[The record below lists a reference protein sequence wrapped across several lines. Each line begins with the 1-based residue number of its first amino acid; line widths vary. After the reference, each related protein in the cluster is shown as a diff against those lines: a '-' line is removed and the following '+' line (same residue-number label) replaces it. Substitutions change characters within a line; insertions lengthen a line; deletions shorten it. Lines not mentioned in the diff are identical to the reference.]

1 MEGHMIRVA
10 FVIGDYPPQER
21 ALREEVARSYSSA
34 DVEVGILSVPA
45 RPFDGLTPAEIQAAA
60 PVFHE
65 SFRQAEREGYDAV
78 VPLGMLDI
86 GVEGGRSAVDIP
98 VVAPLQAALHV
109 AAQVG
114 EHFGV
119 VCYHPS
125 AIARHRAQ
133 TIAYGME
140 QFIAGRRASGFYVQH
155 IADNKDRMVES
166 FLMAARALIEEDG
179 ADVIIPQG
187 ITQCPVQM
195 KPQWLSRELGVPV
208 VEGIGAP
215 IRMAAMLASLGL
227 SQSRVRWQK
236 AGSQPR

>member
-1 MEGHMIRVA
+1 MIRVA
-10 FVIGDYPPQER
+10 FVIGDYPPDER
-21 ALREEVARSYSSA
+21 RRREEVAKSYSSA
-34 DVEVGILSVPA
+34 DVEVGIVGVAA
-45 RPFDGLTPAEIQAAA
+45 RPFDGLTPAEIEAAA
-60 PVFHE
+60 PIFHE
-65 SFRQAEREGYDAV
+65 AFRQAERAGYDAI
-78 VPLGMLDI
+78 VPLGMLDL
-86 GVEGGRSAVDIP
+86 GVDGGRSVVDIP
-98 VVAPLQAALHV
+98 VVAPLQAVLHV

-119 VCYHPS
+119 VCYHAS
-125 AIARHRAQ
+125 AIPRHRAQ
-133 TIAYGME
+133 TRAYGME
-140 QFIAGRRASGFYVQH
+140 SFIAGRRASGFYVQH
-155 IADNKDRMVES
+155 IAANKDKMVES

-195 KPQWLSRELGVPV
+195 KPQWLSAELGVPV

-227 SQSRVRWQK
+227 RQSRVRWQK

>member
-1 MEGHMIRVA
+1 MIRVA
-10 FVIGDYPPQER
+10 FIIGDYPPDQLRLR
-21 ALREEVARSYSSA
+21 AEVAKGYSSA
-34 DVEVGILSVPA
+34 DIEVGILSVAA

-60 PVFHE
+60 PIFHDA
-65 SFRQAEREGYDAV
+65 FRQAEREGYDAV

-98 VVAPLQAALHV
+98 VVAPLQAVLHV

-125 AIARHRAQ
+125 AIPRHRAQ
-133 TIAYGME
+133 CIAYGME
-140 QFIAGRRASGFYVQH
+140 DFIAGRRASGFYVQH
-155 IADNKDRMVES
+155 IADNREQMIES

-187 ITQCPVQM
+187 ITQCPVQI
-195 KPQWLSRELGVPV
+195 KPRWLSEQLGVPV

-215 IRMAAMLASLGL
+215 IRLAALLAGLGL
-227 SQSRVRWQK
+227 KQSRVRWQK

>member
-1 MEGHMIRVA
+1 MIRVA
-10 FVIGDYPPQER
+10 FVIGDYPPEQLR
-21 ALREEVARSYSSA
+21 LREDVAKSYSSA

-60 PVFHE
+60 PIFHE
-65 SFRQAEREGYDAV
+65 AFRQAEREGYDAV

-98 VVAPLQAALHV
+98 VIAPLQAVLHV

-125 AIARHRAQ
+125 AMPRHRAQ
-133 TIAYGME
+133 CIAYGME
-140 QFIAGRRASGFYVQH
+140 NFIAGRRASGFYVQH
-155 IADNKDRMVES
+155 IAENKDKMIES
-166 FLMAARALIEEDG
+166 FLMAARALIDEDG

-195 KPQWLSRELGVPV
+195 KAQWLSEQLGVPV

-215 IRMAAMLASLGL
+215 IRLAALLAGLGL
-227 SQSRVRWQK
+227 KQSRVRWQK
-236 AGSQPR
+236 QGSQPR

>member
-1 MEGHMIRVA
+1 VIRVA
-10 FVIGDYPPQER
+10 FVIGDYPPEQR
-21 ALREEVARSYSSA
+21 RLREDVAVSYSST

-60 PVFHE
+60 PIFHE
-65 SFRQAEREGYDAV
+65 AFRQAERLGYDAV

-98 VVAPLQAALHV
+98 VIAPLQAVLHV
-109 AAQVG
+109 AVQLG
-114 EHFGV
+114 DRLGV
-119 VCYHPS
+119 VCYHRS
-125 AIARHRAQ
+125 AIARHHAQ
-133 TIAYGME
+133 TRAYGME
-140 QFIAGRRASGFYVQH
+140 PWIAGRRASGYYVQH
-155 IADNKDRMVES
+155 IAENRDEMIES

-195 KPQWLSRELGVPV
+195 KPQWLSEQLGVPV

-215 IRMAAMLASLGL
+215 IRMAALLAGL
-227 SQSRVRWQK
+227 RLRHSRVRWQK
-236 AGSQPR
+236 EGSQPR

>member
-1 MEGHMIRVA
+1 MIKVA
-10 FVIGDYPPQER
+10 FVIGDYPPEQLR
-21 ALREEVARSYSSA
+21 LREDVAKSYSSA
-34 DVEVGILSVPA
+34 DVEVGIISVPA
-45 RPFDGLTPAEIQAAA
+45 RPFDGLTPAEIQGAA
-60 PVFHE
+60 PIFHE
-65 SFRQAEREGYDAV
+65 AFRQAEREGYDAV

-98 VVAPLQAALHV
+98 VIAPLQAVLHV

-125 AIARHRAQ
+125 AMPRHRAQ
-133 TIAYGME
+133 CIAYGME
-140 QFIAGRRASGFYVQH
+140 NFIAGRRASGFYVQH
-155 IADNKDRMVES
+155 IAANKDRMIES

-195 KPQWLSRELGVPV
+195 KPQWLSEQLGVPV

-215 IRMAAMLASLGL
+215 IRLAALLAGLGL
-227 SQSRVRWQK
+227 KQSRVRWQK
-236 AGSQPR
+236 QGSQPR

>member
-1 MEGHMIRVA
+1 MIKVA
-10 FVIGDYPPQER
+10 FVIGDYPPEQLR
-21 ALREEVARSYSSA
+21 LREEVAKSYSSA
-34 DVEVGILSVPA
+34 DVEVGIISVPA
-45 RPFDGLTPAEIQAAA
+45 RPFDGLTPAEIQGAA
-60 PVFHE
+60 PIFHE
-65 SFRQAEREGYDAV
+65 AFRQAEREGYDAV

-98 VVAPLQAALHV
+98 VIAPLQAVLHV

-119 VCYHPS
+119 VCYHPT
-125 AIARHRAQ
+125 AMPRHRAQ
-133 TIAYGME
+133 CIAYGME
-140 QFIAGRRASGFYVQH
+140 NFIAGRRASGFYVQH
-155 IADNKDRMVES
+155 IAANKDRMIES

-195 KPQWLSRELGVPV
+195 KPQWLSEQLGVPV

-215 IRMAAMLASLGL
+215 IRLAALLAGLGL
-227 SQSRVRWQK
+227 KQSRVRWQK
-236 AGSQPR
+236 QGSQPR

>member
-1 MEGHMIRVA
+1 M
-10 FVIGDYPPQER
+10 
-21 ALREEVARSYSSA
+21 
-34 DVEVGILSVPA
+34 PA

-60 PVFHE
+60 PIFHE
-65 SFRQAEREGYDAV
+65 AFRQAEREGYDAV

-98 VVAPLQAALHV
+98 VVGPLQATLHV

-119 VCYHPS
+119 VCYHPAS
-125 AIARHRAQ
+125 IYRHRAQ
-133 TIAYGME
+133 CIAYGME

-155 IADNKDRMVES
+155 IADNRDKMIES
-166 FLMAARALIEEDG
+166 FLMAARALIEEDR

-195 KPQWLSRELGVPV
+195 KPKWLSEQLGVPV

-215 IRMAAMLASLGL
+215 IRHGRDARLARPQAEPRALAEGRLAAAVMIR
-227 SQSRVRWQK
+227 SR
-236 AGSQPR
+236 SFPRKREPRATRSESSPVALKQ

>member
-1 MEGHMIRVA
+1 MIRVA
-10 FVIGDYPPQER
+10 FVIGDYPPDELR
-21 ALREEVARSYSSA
+21 KREEVAKGYSSA
-34 DVEVGILSVPA
+34 DVEVGIVRVAA

-60 PVFHE
+60 PIFHE
-65 SFRQAEREGYDAV
+65 AFRQAERAGYDAI
-78 VPLGMLDI
+78 VPLGMLDL
-86 GVEGGRSAVDIP
+86 GVDGGRSAVDIP
-98 VVAPLQAALHV
+98 VVAPLQAVLHV

-125 AIARHRAQ
+125 AIPRHRAQ
-133 TIAYGME
+133 TRAYGME
-140 QFIAGRRASGFYVQH
+140 SFIAGRRASGFYVQH
-155 IADNKDRMVES
+155 IAANQDAMVES

-195 KPQWLSRELGVPV
+195 KPQWLSAELGVPV

-227 SQSRVRWQK
+227 RQSRVRWQK
-236 AGSQPR
+236 EASQPR